1 MKRNHIHLLLA
12 VFISVLALHIRADES
27 DTVPGTFKPAP
38 GLKVEIFAAEPLLMN
53 PVAFSI
59 DEKGRVFVSET
70 HRYRE
75 SIFDITKNLPWLL
88 EDLATRTVDQR
99 AALLARN
106 FTTNFN
112 ILTNKSEIIRVVE
125 DRDGD
130 GKAETSTIYAS
141 GFQESVSGTGAGIL
155 ARENNVWFTC
165 IPDLW
170 RLMDSNRDGT
180 SDHREKLQTGF
191 GPRISVS
198 GHDLHGLIMGPDGR
212 LYFSIGDRAFDPP
225 DNIKGYGF
233 TTDYLRKILHETGAV
248 FRCNPDGSNFEV
260 FAIGLRNPQEL
271 AFDQWG
277 NLWTD
282 DNDTAGKDD
291 SRVIHI
297 VQGGD
302 YGWRVSYQHD
312 KNFGPWVE
320 ENVWQGNIDD
330 VLPLAGV
337 VAQGPSGLAY
347 NPGPYLG
354 TNYQN
359 RFFICDFPG
368 GVWSFSVKPKG
379 ASYVVDQKE
388 KFLWGLWPTD
398 VDFAND
404 GTVMVADW
412 TPGWSPS
419 DKGRLYRISDTA
431 APLTQA
437 NKDVALL
444 IGSDFAAK
452 DSTELADLLGH
463 SDYRVRLSA
472 QFALATKEAALKIG
486 GTVAL
491 TNLDSFKTSMR
502 STNLYAAIHAL
513 WSLSMPY
520 YRADQL
526 GLGSATANEGSP
538 NLIRCT
544 PAPLNNLPP
553 ELLALGQDVDTE
565 IRAQVARAFGERQ
578 VTSAVGVLRQLL
590 KDSSPRVQ
598 FFAAQSLGKL
608 KDKDS
613 IFALSQTLAANTNN
627 DAYVTHAVV
636 AAFVNIGDATALRPL
651 MKSSDVK
658 VRRGVLLALRR
669 LEDKSIQEFLNDSE
683 PRLVIEAARAINDVP
698 ITNCFP
704 ALANKLIYLSSSTN
718 EVPGLTDALLQLGK
732 RSINAHFR
740 LGGAANAR
748 SLALLLKDTKAPET
762 LQVEAL
768 NALSDWAKPYAL
780 DRVMGLWRPLP
791 ERSPAPA
798 TLALKQ
804 ITPLIWAS
812 TSENILV
819 AGAEAV
825 AKLQLKET
833 SPALLGIFLNA
844 KLTLPARIAALNAL
858 DSLKADELAQAVQ
871 AALQEQNLA
880 VKREGVRLIDRAHV
894 PDAAAL
900 LEKIVET
907 EKDIRLCQ
915 AAYTAMGTQ
924 SGAAISDTLVRQMG
938 KLLANQVKAE
948 TRLDLLEAARKQKAD
963 PVQNLVK
970 QYDAKLDAKDGLGS
984 YRETLVGGDAAN
996 GRKLVAERADVECL
1010 RCHQVNGVGGIV
1022 GPNLNG
1028 VGQRLPKEKLLE
1040 SVVFPNRQI
1049 AIGFENASIV
1059 RKNGTS
1065 VAGLIKAET
1074 PDSITVESAE
1084 DGLVTIKKTDIE
1096 RRIANLS
1103 AMPEGLADRFTK
1115 HEIRDLVEYLFSLKK

>member
-12 VFISVLALHIRADES
+12 VFIGVLALHIRADES

-38 GLKVEIFAAEPLLMN
+38 GLKVEVFAAEPLLMN

-130 GKAETSTIYAS
+130 GKAEMSTIYAS

-444 IGSDFAAK
+444 IGSDF
-452 DSTELADLLGH
+452 TEKSPAELSGLLGH
-463 SDYRVRLSA
+463 SDYRVRLHA
-472 QFALATKEAALKIG
+472 QFVLSGKEAALKIG
-486 GTVAL
+486 ITAPLSNLDSLKILKYIPHRLARIHAMWSLAMPYWRADLVGLADQASASNPSITRYIPAPIDNLPLEIVAL
-491 TNLDSFKTSMR
+491 TRDSD
-502 STNLYAAIHAL
+502 
-513 WSLSMPY
+513 P
-520 YRADQL
+520 
-526 GLGSATANEGSP
+526 
-538 NLIRCT
+538 
-544 PAPLNNLPP
+544 
-553 ELLALGQDVDTE
+553 E
-565 IRAQVARAFGERQ
+565 IRAQAAFVLGERQ
-578 VTSAVGVLRQLL
+578 AASTAGILRELL
-590 KDSSPRVQ
+590 KDSNPRVQ

-608 KDKDS
+608 KDKES

-636 AAFVNIGDATALRPL
+636 AAFVNIGDTTLLRPL

-748 SLALLLKDTKAPET
+748 SLAFLLKDTKAPET

-791 ERSPAPA
+791 ERSPVPA
-798 TLALKQ
+798 ALTLKQ

-819 AGAEAV
+819 AGAEAA
-825 AKLQLKET
+825 AKLQLKDA

-880 VKREGVRLIDRAHV
+880 LKREGVRLIDRAHV
-894 PDAAAL
+894 PDAATL

-924 SGAAISDTLVRQMG
+924 SGAAIADTLVRQMG
-938 KLLANQVKAE
+938 KLLASQVKAE

-963 PVQNLVK
+963 AVQNLVK
-970 QYDAKLDAKDGLGS
+970 QYDAKLDTKDGLAS
-984 YRETLVGGDAAN
+984 YRETLVGGDAAS

-1010 RCHQVNGVGGIV
+1010 RCHQVNGAGGIV

-1028 VGQRLPKEKLLE
+1028 VGQRLTKEKLLE

-1074 PDSITVESAE
+1074 PDNITVESAE
-1084 DGLVTIKKTDIE
+1084 DGLVIIKKTDIE

>member
-1 MKRNHIHLLLA
+1 MNRSYLHLLFA
-12 VFISVLALHIRADES
+12 VLTAILLPVAHADES
-27 DTVPGTFKPAP
+27 NTVPGTFKPAP
-38 GLKVEIFAAEPLLMN
+38 GLKVEVFAAEPLLMN

-75 SIFDITKNLPWLL
+75 AIFDITKNPSWLL
-88 EDLATRTVDQR
+88 EDLAIRTVAER
-99 AALLARN
+99 EALLARN

-112 ILTNKSEIIRVVE
+112 ILTNKSELIRLVE

-130 GKAETSTIYAS
+130 GKAETSTIYAT
-141 GFQESVSGTGAGIL
+141 GFQESVSGTAAGIL

-170 RLMDSNRDGT
+170 RLLDSNRDGT

-198 GHDLHGLIMGPDGR
+198 GHDLHGLVMGPDGR
-212 LYFSIGDRAFDPP
+212 IYFSIGDRAFDPP
-225 DNIKGYGF
+225 DDIKGYGF
-233 TTDYLRKILHETGAV
+233 TTEYLRKILHETGAV

-271 AFDQWG
+271 AFDQFG

-291 SRVIHI
+291 SRVIHV

-302 YGWRVSYQHD
+302 YGWRVSYQHG

-354 TNYQN
+354 TNYHH
-359 RFFICDFPG
+359 RFFVCDFPG
-368 GVWSFSVKPKG
+368 GVWSFNVKPKG

-412 TPGWSPS
+412 TPGWNPS

-431 APLTQA
+431 APLTEA
-437 NKDVALL
+437 NKDVAKL
-444 IGSDFAAK
+444 IGSEFSEKKIA
-452 DSTELADLLGH
+452 ELISLLAH
-463 SDYRVRLSA
+463 PDYRVRLNA
-472 QFALATKEAALKIG
+472 QFALSTKEAVAKIG
-486 GTVAL
+486 GTKEVYH
-491 TNLDSFKTSMR
+491 LDSY
-502 STNLYAAIHAL
+502 NLIMQGQNQLARIHAL
-513 WSLSMPY
+513 WSLTMPY
-520 YRADQL
+520 YRAEQL
-526 GLGSATANEGSP
+526 GLGSAAVNAGSP
-538 NLIRCT
+538 NLIQCIPI
-544 PAPLNNLPP
+544 PANNLPAD
-553 ELLALGQDVDTE
+553 LLNACLDPDPE
-565 IRAQVARAFGERQ
+565 IRAQVALAMGERQ
-578 VTSAVGVLRQLL
+578 VTRAKEVLRQLL
-590 KDSSPRVQ
+590 KDSNPRVQ

-608 KDKDS
+608 KDKDG
-613 IFALSQTLAANTNN
+613 ILALSQALAANTNN
-627 DAYVTHAVV
+627 DAYITHAVV
-636 AAFVNIGDATALRPL
+636 AALVNIGDVTALRPL

-658 VRRGVLLALRR
+658 VRRGALLALRR
-669 LEDKSIQEFLNDSE
+669 LEDKSIQEFLSDPD

-698 ITNCFP
+698 ITNGFP
-704 ALANKLIYLSSSTN
+704 ALANKLIYLSHNTADNS
-718 EVPGLTDALLQLGK
+718 GLTNALLQLGK

-740 LGGAANAR
+740 LGNANNAR
-748 SLALLLKDTKAPET
+748 ALALFLQNTNAPEA
-762 LQVEAL
+762 LKVEAL
-768 NALSDWAKPYAL
+768 NALGDWGNPSTL
-780 DRVMGLWRPLP
+780 DRVIGLWRPLR
-791 ERSPAPA
+791 ERSPVPAALSLKQVSA
-798 TLALKQ
+798 TL
-804 ITPLIWAS
+804 WAS
-812 TSENILV
+812 TSESLLV
-819 AGAEAV
+819 ASAEAV
-825 AKLQLKET
+825 AKLKLKDT
-833 SPALLGIFLNA
+833 SPALLAIFLNA
-844 KLTLPARIAALNAL
+844 KLALPARIAALNAL
-858 DSLKADELAQAVQ
+858 DSLQATELAQAVQ

-880 VKREGVRLIDRAHV
+880 VKREGVRLIARADV
-894 PDAAAL
+894 PDAATL

-907 EKDIRLCQ
+907 EKDIRLGQ
-915 AAYTAMGTQ
+915 AAYTAMGYQ
-924 SGAAISDTLVRQMG
+924 KGKAITEALARQMN
-938 KLLANQVKAE
+938 KLLTNEVKAE
-948 TRLDLLEAARKQKAD
+948 LRLDLLEAARKQKAEAI
-963 PVQNLVK
+963 QNLLK
-970 QYDAKLDAKDGLGS
+970 QYDAKLDAKDALAS
-984 YRETLVGGDAAN
+984 YREALVGGDATN

-1028 VGQRLPKEKLLE
+1028 VGQRLTKEKLLE
-1040 SVVFPNRQI
+1040 SIVFPNRQI
-1049 AIGFENASIV
+1049 ALGFENATLV

-1074 PDSITVESAE
+1074 PDSITLESAE
-1084 DGLVTIKKTDIE
+1084 DGLVTLQKTEIE

-1103 AMPEGLADRFTK
+1103 AMPEGLAERFTK
-1115 HEIRDLVEYLFSLKK
+1115 HEIRDVVEYLFSLKK